1 MTLSEN
7 DPVMRRLSAGDEAA
21 CLGMMVHLCRMFPP
35 LRAWLCDEFARD
47 AKVRERFA
55 RVVDERSETS
65 PERFIDLTD
74 DVQAWREERRQLKA
88 TLSTRPFGGL
98 TLSEVETLI
107 RRFQAGTIDLGT
119 FQLVREWHTT
129 GRASPAVMWAG
140 LQFLDSL
147 LPARAWRL
155 HKHLRKAFS
164 FHLHFGKQAKRR
176 AAFAPA
182 GWWKTQVLLYMLGH
196 PRPSYRTGELREH
209 LASLGV
215 EVSTKD
221 LRRFCSLHGIRRD
234 VRGGR
239 PRTRSV
245 ARAA

>member
-7 DPVMRRLSAGDEAA
+7 DPVLRRLSAGDEAA
-21 CLGMMVHLCRMFPP
+21 SLGLLIHLCRAFPP
-35 LRAWLCDEFARD
+35 LRAWLRDDFARD
-47 AKVRERFA
+47 TKVRERFF
-55 RVVDERSETS
+55 RLVDDS
-65 PERFIDLTD
+65 PEGSPGHFIDLSD
-74 DVQAWREERRQLKA
+74 DAQAWREEQRQLKA
-88 TLSTRPFGGL
+88 AFPMRPFGGL
-98 TLSEVETLI
+98 SLGEVETLI

-129 GRASPAVMWAG
+129 GHASPAVMWAG
-140 LQFLDSL
+140 LQFLDAL
-147 LPARAWRL
+147 LPARDWRL

-164 FHLHFGKQAKRR
+164 FHAHFGKQAKRR
-176 AAFAPA
+176 ASFAPA

-196 PRPSYRTGELREH
+196 PRPAYRTGELREH

-221 LRRFCSLHGIRRD
+221 IRRFCSLHGIRRD

-239 PRTRSV
+239 PRTRL
-245 ARAA
+245 AKRAA